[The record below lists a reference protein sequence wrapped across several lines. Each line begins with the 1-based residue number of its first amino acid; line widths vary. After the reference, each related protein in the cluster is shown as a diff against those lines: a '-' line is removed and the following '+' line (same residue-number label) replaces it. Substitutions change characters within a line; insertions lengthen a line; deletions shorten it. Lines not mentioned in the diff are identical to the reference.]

1 MIDKIT
7 LINPPSP
14 FLLDQLMMPP
24 LGILYVAAALKKQGI
39 EVELVDL
46 ALGDQKI
53 PWSDAYG
60 ITANTPQFP
69 FIKQFMDKSPFP
81 NPDAKTCIGGPHATL
96 RPQECLGLGFDAVI
110 SGEGECSIFD
120 FLNGSQG
127 IINAPVIP
135 DIDTI
140 PFPDRTLVQDYD
152 YRVDGKWTTT
162 IMTSRGCPFNCAFCC
177 KNWVGVRYRSWQ
189 NIVEELEEIKEL
201 GYEGIQFEDDAVWYN
216 PKRDLKVFEHL
227 NHLALVWRAPMR
239 ADFVTK
245 ERVQIMATSG
255 CKEIFIGV
263 ETGSDAILTTIN
275 KGTTVQQNK
284 DALKTIHE
292 AGMGIKIGIVLGL
305 PGESEKTLKETW
317 SFCEEMEQYITA
329 FGITTLVPYP
339 GSPIHDY
346 PEKFDIQFDKTRTYE
361 PHTGGDCIV
370 STSFLSNA
378 EISDWRKAFYRRFK
392 GREYA

>member
-24 LGILYVAAALKKQGI
+24 LGILYIAASLKKQGI
-39 EVELVDL
+39 EVKFVDL
-46 ALGDQKI
+46 AAGEQKI
-53 PWSDAYG
+53 PWSNAYG
-60 ITANTPQFP
+60 ITTNTPQFP
-69 FIKQFMDKSPFP
+69 YVKQFMSEQRLS
-81 NPDAKTCIGGPHATL
+81 NPDAKTVVGGPHATL
-96 RPQECLGLGFDAVI
+96 RPQECLEAGFDTVI
-110 SGEGECSIFD
+110 VGEGEHAVFD
-120 FLNGSQG
+120 FVKGVHG
-127 IINAPVIP
+127 IIYAPVIP
-135 DIDTI
+135 DIDNI
-140 PFPDRTLVQDYD
+140 PFPDRSLVQDYD

-177 KNWVGVRYRSWQ
+177 KTWVGVRFRSWQ
-189 NIVEELEEIKEL
+189 NIVAELDEIKEL

-227 NHLALVWRAPMR
+227 KNLDLVWRAPMR
-239 ADFVTK
+239 ADFVTA
-245 ERVQIMATSG
+245 ERAKIMENSG

-263 ETGSDAILTTIN
+263 ESGSDAILKTIT
-275 KGTTVQQNK
+275 KGTTGEQNRN
-284 DALKTIHE
+284 ALKTIYD
-292 AGMGIKIGIVLGL
+292 AGMGVKVGIVLGL

-317 SFCEEMEQYITA
+317 SFCEEMEHCITA

-339 GSPIHDY
+339 GSRIHDH
-346 PEKFDIQFDKTRTYE
+346 PESFDIQFDTTKTYE
-361 PHTGGDCIV
+361 AHTGGDCIV

-378 EISDWRKAFYRRFK
+378 AISDWRKAFYRRFK

>member
-24 LGILYVAAALKKQGI
+24 LGILYVAASLKAQGV

-60 ITANTPQFP
+60 ITANTTQFP
-69 FIKQFMDKSPFP
+69 FVKKFMTKQPFP

-96 RPQECLGLGFDAVI
+96 RPQECLEAGFNTVVA
-110 SGEGECSIFD
+110 GEGEHAIFD
-120 FLNGSQG
+120 FLKGTQG
-127 IINAPVIP
+127 IINAPVIA
-135 DIDTI
+135 DIDSV
-140 PFPDRTLVQDYD
+140 PFPDRNLVKDYD

-177 KNWVGVRYRSWQ
+177 KNWVGVRFRSWQ
-189 NIVEELEEIKEL
+189 NIAEELKEIKEL

-216 PKRDLKVFEHL
+216 PKRDIKVFKCLHDLE
-227 NHLALVWRAPMR
+227 LVWRAPMR
-239 ADFVTK
+239 ADFVTA
-245 ERVQIMATSG
+245 ERAKIMASSG
-255 CKEIFIGV
+255 CKEVFIGV
-263 ETGSDAILTTIN
+263 ETGSDAILKTIT
-275 KGTTVQQNK
+275 KGTTVQQNR
-284 DALKTIHE
+284 DALQTLHD
-292 AGMGIKIGIVLGL
+292 AGMGVKIGIVLGL

-317 SFCEEMEQYITA
+317 SFCEEMESCITA

-339 GSPIHDY
+339 GSAIHDH
-346 PEKFDIQFDKTRTYE
+346 PENFDIQFDKNRIYE

-370 STSFLSNA
+370 STSSLSNSVIA
-378 EISDWRKAFYRRFK
+378 DWRKSFYRRFK
-392 GREYA
+392 GREYS

>member
-1 MIDKIT
+1 MIDNIT

-24 LGILYVAAALKKQGI
+24 LGILYVAAALKKQGV

-46 ALGDQKI
+46 ALGEQKI

-69 FIKQFMDKSPFP
+69 FIKQFMNKSPFP

-96 RPQECLGLGFDAVI
+96 RPEECLGLGFDAII
-110 SGEGECSIFD
+110 SGEGECSVFD
-120 FLNGSQG
+120 FLGGAQG
-127 IINAPVIP
+127 IINAPVIL

-189 NIVEELEEIKEL
+189 NIVEELEEIKAI
-201 GYEGIQFEDDAVWYN
+201 GYEGIQFEDDAVWYD
-216 PKRDLKVFEHL
+216 PKRDLKVFECL
-227 NHLALVWRAPMR
+227 RDLGLVWRAPMR

-245 ERVQIMATSG
+245 ERAKIMASSG
-255 CKEIFIGV
+255 CKEVFIGV
-263 ETGSDAILTTIN
+263 ESGSDTILTTIN

-284 DALKTIHE
+284 DALKTLHE
-292 AGMGIKIGIVLGL
+292 VGVGVKIGIVLGL

-317 SFCEEMEQYITA
+317 SFCEEMESCITA

-346 PEKFDIQFDKTRTYE
+346 PEKFDVQFDKTRTYE

-370 STSFLSNA
+370 STSFLSNC